1 MQTEL
6 VETVLNHSSISDD
19 NKELMLTH
27 LNAEAIASLR
37 TTANTSVKLFGEPIN
52 WGHIEAVAFHAK
64 ALKSV
69 SSKDNFELLET
80 LGRGAFGIVYN
91 ARLIRSPESG
101 SGWYLWRIK
110 PKQIIPELELAVKI
124 VRHGIEKE
132 NMELLKTLQ
141 HSNIVRYFHGF
152 SQAQDCFEV
161 SMIGFL

>member
-69 SSKDNFELLET
+69 LSRDNFQAMEP
-80 LGRGAFGIVYN
+80 LGQGAFGIVYK
-91 ARLIRSPESG
+91 ARLSPESG
-101 SGWYLWRIK
+101 TGW
-110 PKQIIPELELAVKI
+110 PIIPELELAIKC
-124 VRHGIEKE
+124 VRMSFTYAKE
-132 NMELLKTLQ
+132 EMDLLKTFQ
-141 HSNIVRYFHGF
+141 HPNIVRYFHSF